1 MSSFG
6 RIRRVWWR
14 GEADAMVGWD
24 GMGLSWCPGASI
36 EHDTRWKLAA

>member
-24 GMGLSWCPGASI
+24 GVELVPGC
-36 EHDTRWKLAA
+36 